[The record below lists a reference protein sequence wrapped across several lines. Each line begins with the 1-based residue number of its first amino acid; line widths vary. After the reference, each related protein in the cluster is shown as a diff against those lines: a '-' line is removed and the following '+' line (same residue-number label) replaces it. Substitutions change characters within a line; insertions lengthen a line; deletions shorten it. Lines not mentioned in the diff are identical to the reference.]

1 MRHRVVILAVSL
13 AVAACAPTHTSTST
27 RYVRSLLEARQD
39 RVVVQKW
46 DLSCGAAALSTVLTY
61 DLDRPTTER
70 AVAASL
76 LKRYHTLGQV
86 QRQLGFSLLDLKAY
100 ANKHGLQAV
109 GYGDVSLHDLV
120 ELGPSIIPVRM
131 NGFNHFVVFRGIHGS
146 RVLVADPGFG
156 NRTMHLDYFASIWQ
170 GKMAFVVSRAD
181 GRPQPR
187 RLAARPSDFWS
198 TSVGTEPVS
207 PRILALEKAAFGPG
221 SDNPTAAA
229 RAPGATAVAARD
241 PGRLAGVVAAGAG
254 RSQTP
259 VVDTTRAFSRQFG
272 GP

>member
-1 MRHRVVILAVSL
+1 MRMHHRVVVLTVSL
-13 AVAACAPTHTSTST
+13 AMGACAPTHTSTST

-46 DLSCGAAALSTVLTY
+46 DLSCGAAALATVLTY

-70 AVAASL
+70 NVAASL

-86 QRQLGFSLLDLKAY
+86 QRQLGFSLLDLKSY
-100 ANKHGLQAV
+100 ANHLGLKAV

-120 ELGPSIIPVRM
+120 ELGPSIIPVQM

-156 NRTMHLDYFASIWQ
+156 NRTMHLDYFTSIWQ
-170 GKMAFVVSRAD
+170 GRMAFAVSRAD
-181 GRPQPR
+181 GKPQPR
-187 RLAARPSDFWS
+187 HFWS
-198 TSVGTEPVS
+198 TSVGAEPVS
-207 PRILALEKAAFGPG
+207 PRILALEKAAAGIG
-221 SDNPTAAA
+221 LDNPTTAAQ
-229 RAPGATAVAARD
+229 APGGTAVAGRD
-241 PGRLAGVVAAGAG
+241 PGRLAGVVAAGG
-254 RSQTP
+254 PRSQTP
-259 VVDTTRAFSRQFG
+259 VEDTARAFSRQFS